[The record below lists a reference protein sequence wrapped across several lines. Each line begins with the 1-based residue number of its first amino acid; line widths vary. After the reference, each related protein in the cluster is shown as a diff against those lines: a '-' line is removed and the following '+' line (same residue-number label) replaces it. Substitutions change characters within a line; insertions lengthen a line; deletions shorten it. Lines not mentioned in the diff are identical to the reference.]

1 MRRATP
7 RIARLAIAT
16 IFFINGAVGANWFVR
31 IPAVQQKLGASAGTL
46 GLALLG
52 MPMGGLLAMLT
63 SGWLIT
69 RFGSRRITRVMAIAY
84 CLVLPLPALAGSIPL
99 LMLALVLLG
108 GTSGAMSVAMNTQ
121 GVALEAQY
129 NRPIMSSFH
138 ALYSIGS
145 IAGAATGGV
154 MASLGVDPALHLAGA
169 AVILAIITLV
179 VSPQLLFTDDRA
191 SNRGPTFALLTRR
204 LISLGILA
212 FCVLLVEGAMSDW
225 SAIYLRRSL
234 GTTAG
239 FAAAG
244 FGAFSLAMASGRLV
258 GGNLISCFGPTV
270 MVRFGSALAALGLC
284 LALTINQPFAAIIGF
299 ASVGA
304 GFASTFPII
313 LSAAGRTSNMSSGV
327 AIAAVSS
334 TGYLGLMSGPPLI
347 GSVAQVVTLRVAL
360 GIIIILSVII
370 ALLAK
375 AVDQRTALGLRHG
388 SA

>member
-1 MRRATP
+1 MSTRRVTP

-31 IPAVQQKLGASAGTL
+31 IPTIQQKLGASTGTL

-69 RFGSRRITRVMAIAY
+69 RFGSRRITRVMALAY
-84 CLVLPLPALAGSIPL
+84 CLVLPLPTLAGNIPF

-154 MASLGVDPALHLAGA
+154 MASLGVDPTLHLAGA
-169 AVILAIITLV
+169 AVVLAIITLA
-179 VSPQLLFTDDRA
+179 VSPQLLFTDDHA
-191 SNRGPTFALLTRR
+191 SNRGPTFALLTHR

-244 FGAFSLAMASGRLV
+244 YAAFSLAMASGRLV
-258 GGNLISCFGPTV
+258 GGNLIGCFGPTV
-270 MVRFGSALAALGLC
+270 MVRFGSGLAALGLC
-284 LALTINQPFAAIIGF
+284 LALTINQPFAALIGF

-304 GFASTFPII
+304 GFASIFPII
-313 LSAAGRTSNMSSGV
+313 LSAAGRTPNMSSGV

-334 TGYLGLMSGPPLI
+334 TGYLGLLSGPPLI
-347 GSVAQVVTLRVAL
+347 GSVAQAVTLRVAL
-360 GIIIILSVII
+360 GIIVILSVII

-375 AVDQRTALGLRHG
+375 AVDHRITLG
-388 SA
+388 AYK